1 MLNFYEQNASNIYQI
16 GQRYIQPIVL
26 LWKICNHRGTDQKE
40 KAHKISGGDAVEIKY
55 ILKL

>member
-26 LWKICNHRGTDQKE
+26 LWKICNHRGTDQKV
-40 KAHKISGGDAVEIKY
+40 KANKISGDDAVRIKY
-55 ILKL
+55 I